1 MIPLLSSRAKWISA
15 KLRGKLELISLS
27 NSLERER
34 RFVIPKHLIIDG
46 YNVLGAMGL
55 PPQKVVGQGEV
66 HRDQFVA
73 RLGLY
78 SQAIHCPV
86 TVIFDA
92 WRQPGNLRHTSH
104 QTGVTV
110 MYSAEGERAD
120 QVIQQLIRQYGK
132 ETAVVSSDLEVTNV
146 ARAFGAFVIR
156 SQEFLTRLQKGSQ
169 SRPSVRSTR
178 GKPEAKDD
186 SEDLTRRP
194 KDKKGNPRKLP
205 KKLRQRNRIMK
216 RF

>member
-1 MIPLLSSRAKWISA
+1 MT
-15 KLRGKLELISLS
+15 
-27 NSLERER
+27 
-34 RFVIPKHLIIDG
+34 PKYLIIDG

-55 PPQKVVGQGEV
+55 PPQKVIGQGEV

-73 RLGLY
+73 RLGIY
-78 SQAIHCPV
+78 AQAINCSV
-86 TVIFDA
+86 TVVFDA
-92 WRQPGNLRHTSH
+92 WRQSGNLRHSSH

-110 MYSAEGERAD
+110 MYTAEGERAD
-120 QVIQQLIRQYGK
+120 QVIQQLIRQHGN
-132 ETAVVSSDLEVTNV
+132 ETAVVTSDLEVTNV

-169 SRPSVRSTR
+169 QRTAARSPR
-178 GKPEAKDD
+178 GNHNEKDE
-186 SEDLTRRP
+186 SGDLTIGR

>member
-1 MIPLLSSRAKWISA
+1 MT
-15 KLRGKLELISLS
+15 
-27 NSLERER
+27 
-34 RFVIPKHLIIDG
+34 PKHLIIDG

-66 HRDQFVA
+66 HREQFVV

-78 SQAIHCPV
+78 GQAIHCPI
-86 TVIFDA
+86 TVVFDA
-92 WRQPGNLRHTSH
+92 WQQPGSMRDVTH

-156 SQEFLTRLQKGSQ
+156 SQEFLTRLQKGDQ
-169 SRPSVRSTR
+169 QKHSVSSAR
-178 GKPEAKDD
+178 GKPEDKDD
-186 SEDLTRRP
+186 SEYGTTRP

-205 KKLRQRNRIMK
+205 KKIRQRNHMMK

>member
-1 MIPLLSSRAKWISA
+1 MT
-15 KLRGKLELISLS
+15 
-27 NSLERER
+27 
-34 RFVIPKHLIIDG
+34 PKHLIIDG
-46 YNVLGAMGL
+46 YNLLGAMGL

-66 HRDQFVA
+66 HREQFVA

-78 SQAIHCPV
+78 GQSIHCPI

-92 WRQPGNLRHTSH
+92 WRQPGSLRQTTH

-132 ETAVVSSDLEVTNV
+132 ESAVVSSDLEVTNV

-156 SQEFLTRLQKGSQ
+156 SQEFLGRLQKGSQ
-169 SRPSVRSTR
+169 QKPSFRSAR
-178 GKPEAKDD
+178 GKPESKDD
-186 SEDLTRRP
+186 SEDVITRP

>member
-1 MIPLLSSRAKWISA
+1 MT
-15 KLRGKLELISLS
+15 
-27 NSLERER
+27 
-34 RFVIPKHLIIDG
+34 PKHLIIDG

-55 PPQKVVGQGEV
+55 PPQRVVGGGEV
-66 HRDQFVA
+66 HREQFVA

-78 SQAIHCPV
+78 GQSIHCPV

-92 WRQPGNLRHTSH
+92 WRQPGNMRQISH
-104 QTGVTV
+104 QAGVTV

-156 SQEFLTRLQKGSQ
+156 SQEFLTRLQRGSQ
-169 SRPSVRSTR
+169 PKTAVRASRGTPIASKDEREEAPA
-178 GKPEAKDD
+178 KPKE
-186 SEDLTRRP
+186 
-194 KDKKGNPRKLP
+194 KKGNPRKLP

>member
-1 MIPLLSSRAKWISA
+1 MT
-15 KLRGKLELISLS
+15 
-27 NSLERER
+27 
-34 RFVIPKHLIIDG
+34 PKRLIIDG

-55 PPQKVVGQGEV
+55 PPQKVIGQGEM

-73 RLGLY
+73 RLSLY
-78 SQAIHCPV
+78 AQAIRCLI
-86 TVIFDA
+86 TVVFDA
-92 WRQPGNLRHTSH
+92 WRQPGSMRQTIHL
-104 QTGVTV
+104 TGVTV

-156 SQEFLTRLQKGSQ
+156 SQEFLTRLQNGSWQ
-169 SRPSVRSTR
+169 RKVTRTSR

-186 SEDLTRRP
+186 QDDVMPRA

-205 KKLRQRNRIMK
+205 KKLRNRNRIMK

>member
-1 MIPLLSSRAKWISA
+1 MPLLSSTDVLAFR
-15 KLRGKLELISLS
+15 ELKGTLHSTCYCVK
-27 NSLERER
+27 RDMT
-34 RFVIPKHLIIDG
+34 PKHLIIDG

-55 PPQKVVGQGEV
+55 PPQHVVGQGET

-73 RLGLY
+73 RLSLY
-78 SQAIHCPV
+78 AQAIHCPI
-86 TVIFDA
+86 TVVFDA
-92 WRQPGNLRHTSH
+92 WRQPGSRGQTSH
-104 QTGVTV
+104 QAGVTV
-110 MYSAEGERAD
+110 IYSAQDEKAD

-132 ETAVVSSDLEVTNV
+132 ETAVVSSDLEVINV

-156 SQEFLTRLQKGSQ
+156 SQEFLVRL
-169 SRPSVRSTR
+169 RPGGRKKNVGGAFR

-186 SEDLTRRP
+186 QEDVMPRA

>member
-1 MIPLLSSRAKWISA
+1 MT
-15 KLRGKLELISLS
+15 
-27 NSLERER
+27 
-34 RFVIPKHLIIDG
+34 PKHLIIDG

-55 PPQKVVGQGEV
+55 PPQRVIGQGEG
-66 HRDQFVA
+66 HRDHFVS

-78 SQAIHCPV
+78 SQAIHCPI

-92 WRQPGNLRHTSH
+92 WRQPGNMRQTSH

-110 MYSAEGERAD
+110 MFSSEGERAD
-120 QVIQQLIRQYGK
+120 QVIQQLIRQFGN
-132 ETAVVSSDLEVTNV
+132 ETAVVSSDLEVINV

-156 SQEFLTRLQKGSQ
+156 SEEFLTRLQKGSQ
-169 SRPSVRSTR
+169 QRTSVRSAR
-178 GKPEAKDD
+178 GTSDAKDESD
-186 SEDLTRRP
+186 DVSIRG

>member
-1 MIPLLSSRAKWISA
+1 MT
-15 KLRGKLELISLS
+15 
-27 NSLERER
+27 
-34 RFVIPKHLIIDG
+34 PKHLIIDG

-55 PPQKVVGQGEV
+55 PPRKVVGPGEGY
-66 HRDQFVA
+66 RDQFVA
-73 RLGLY
+73 RLGTY
-78 SQAIHCPV
+78 SQTVRCPL

-110 MYSAEGERAD
+110 MYTSEGERAD

-146 ARAFGAFVIR
+146 ARAFGAFVIG
-156 SQEFLTRLQKGSQ
+156 SQEFLAKLYKGNQAQ
-169 SRPSVRSTR
+169 SFVRSGR
-178 GKPEAKDD
+178 GQPEANDE
-186 SEDLTRRP
+186 SESMVTRS

-205 KKLRQRNRIMK
+205 KKLRQRNRIMR

>member
-1 MIPLLSSRAKWISA
+1 MT
-15 KLRGKLELISLS
+15 
-27 NSLERER
+27 
-34 RFVIPKHLIIDG
+34 PKHLIIDG

-55 PPQKVVGQGEV
+55 PPEKVVGRGEV
-66 HRDQFVA
+66 HRDQFVV

-78 SQAIHCPV
+78 SQAIRCPV

-92 WRQPGNLRHTSH
+92 WQQPGNMRQTSH

-120 QVIQQLIRQYGK
+120 QVIQQLIRQYGN
-132 ETAVVSSDLEVTNV
+132 ESAVVSSDLEVTNV

-156 SQEFLTRLQKGSQ
+156 SQEFLGRLQKGSQ
-169 SRPSVRSTR
+169 QKTSFRSAR
-178 GKPEAKDD
+178 GKPETKDD
-186 SEDLTRRP
+186 SEDVMTRP

>member
-1 MIPLLSSRAKWISA
+1 MT
-15 KLRGKLELISLS
+15 
-27 NSLERER
+27 
-34 RFVIPKHLIIDG
+34 PKHLIIDG
-46 YNVLGAMGL
+46 YNVLGAMGF

-66 HRDQFVA
+66 HREQFVA

-78 SQAIHCPV
+78 GHAIRCPI
-86 TVIFDA
+86 TVVFDA
-92 WRQPGNLRHTSH
+92 WQQPGSMRQVTH

-120 QVIQQLIRQYGK
+120 QVIQQLTRQYGK

-156 SQEFLTRLQKGSQ
+156 SQEFLTRLEKGNQ
-169 SRPSVRSTR
+169 QRHSVSSAR
-178 GKPEAKDD
+178 GKPEDKDD
-186 SEDLTRRP
+186 SEYGLTRP
-194 KDKKGNPRKLP
+194 KAKKGNPRKLP
-205 KKLRQRNRIMK
+205 KKIRQRNRIMK

>member
-1 MIPLLSSRAKWISA
+1 MGLQP
-15 KLRGKLELISLS
+15 
-27 NSLERER
+27 NR
-34 RFVIPKHLIIDG
+34 RHMIPKHLIIDG

-78 SQAIHCPV
+78 SQAVHCPV

-110 MYSAEGERAD
+110 VYSAEGERAD
-120 QVIQQLIRQYGK
+120 QVIQQLIHQYGN
-132 ETAVVSSDLEVTNV
+132 ETAVVSSDLEVSNV

-156 SQEFLTRLQKGSQ
+156 SQEFLIKLQKGSRQ
-169 SRPSVRSTR
+169 RSSVFPTR
-178 GKPEAKDD
+178 GE
-186 SEDLTRRP
+186 T
-194 KDKKGNPRKLP
+194 
-205 KKLRQRNRIMK
+205 
-216 RF
+216 

>member
-1 MIPLLSSRAKWISA
+1 MT
-15 KLRGKLELISLS
+15 
-27 NSLERER
+27 
-34 RFVIPKHLIIDG
+34 PKHLIIDG

-55 PPQKVVGQGEV
+55 PPEKVVGKGET

-78 SQAIHCPV
+78 SQAIHCQV

-92 WRQPGNLRHTSH
+92 WRQPGSMRQTSH

-110 MYSAEGERAD
+110 IYSAEGERAD
-120 QVIQQLIRQYGK
+120 QVIQQLIRQYGN
-132 ETAVVSSDLEVTNV
+132 ESAVVSSDLEVTNV

-169 SRPSVRSTR
+169 QRKTVRSAR
-178 GKPEAKDD
+178 GKPAVKDD
-186 SEDLTRRP
+186 SEDVTMRP

>member
-1 MIPLLSSRAKWISA
+1 MT
-15 KLRGKLELISLS
+15 
-27 NSLERER
+27 
-34 RFVIPKHLIIDG
+34 PKHLIIDG

-66 HRDQFVA
+66 HRDQFVT
-73 RLGLY
+73 RLGVY
-78 SQAIHCPV
+78 SQAVHCPV

-92 WRQPGNLRHTSH
+92 WRQPSNLRHTSH

-132 ETAVVSSDLEVTNV
+132 ETAVVSSDLEVINV

-156 SQEFLTRLQKGSQ
+156 SQEFLTRLHKGSQ
-169 SRPSVRSTR
+169 QRSSVQSAK
-178 GKPEAKDD
+178 GKPVGKDD
-186 SEDLTRRP
+186 GEDVPTRA

-205 KKLRQRNRIMK
+205 KKLRERNRIMK

>member
-1 MIPLLSSRAKWISA
+1 MRL
-15 KLRGKLELISLS
+15 
-27 NSLERER
+27 
-34 RFVIPKHLIIDG
+34 KHLIIDG

-55 PPQKVVGQGEV
+55 PPEKVVGKGEV
-66 HRDQFVA
+66 HREQFVG

-92 WRQPGNLRHTSH
+92 WRQPGNMRQTSP

-132 ETAVVSSDLEVTNV
+132 ESAVVSSDLEVTNV

-156 SQEFLTRLQKGSQ
+156 SQEFLGRLQKGSQ
-169 SRPSVRSTR
+169 QKPSFRSAR
-178 GKPEAKDD
+178 GKPESKDD
-186 SEDLTRRP
+186 SEDVITKP

>member
-1 MIPLLSSRAKWISA
+1 MT
-15 KLRGKLELISLS
+15 
-27 NSLERER
+27 
-34 RFVIPKHLIIDG
+34 PKHLIIDG

-55 PPQKVVGQGEV
+55 PPEKVVGKGEV
-66 HRDQFVA
+66 HRDQFVV

-78 SQAIHCPV
+78 SQAIRCPV

-92 WRQPGNLRHTSH
+92 WQQPGNMRQTSH

-120 QVIQQLIRQYGK
+120 QVIQQLIRQYGN
-132 ETAVVSSDLEVTNV
+132 ESAVVSSDLEVTNV

-156 SQEFLTRLQKGSQ
+156 SQEFLGRLQKGSQ
-169 SRPSVRSTR
+169 QKTSFRSAR
-178 GKPEAKDD
+178 EKPESKDD
-186 SEDLTRRP
+186 SEDVIMRP

>member
-1 MIPLLSSRAKWISA
+1 MT
-15 KLRGKLELISLS
+15 
-27 NSLERER
+27 
-34 RFVIPKHLIIDG
+34 PKHLIIDG

-55 PPQKVVGQGEV
+55 PPEKVVGKGEV

-73 RLGLY
+73 RLGVY
-78 SQAIHCPV
+78 SQAIQCPV
-86 TVIFDA
+86 TVVFDA
-92 WRQPGNLRHTSH
+92 WRQRGNMRQTSH

-132 ETAVVSSDLEVTNV
+132 ESAVVSSDLEVTNV
-146 ARAFGAFVIR
+146 ARAFGAFIIR
-156 SQEFLTRLQKGSQ
+156 AQEFLGRLQKGSSQ
-169 SRPSVRSTR
+169 RSSRGPYQ
-178 GKPEAKDD
+178 GKPGSKD
-186 SEDLTRRP
+186 EDEEIMSRS

-205 KKLRQRNRIMK
+205 KKLRHRNRIMK